1 MTNSKHTAKKERCIT
16 GEGRLKNHLVE
27 TGTASL
33 GTPWRIAPYRHV
45 WFGTVIMALAV
56 QFERL
61 AVGWLVLIKTDS
73 VFLTA
78 AAFAI
83 QKAPA
88 SIVAPIA
95 GDITDRMSRSRI
107 LAVSAFCRAMVAIS
121 LAALT
126 SGGTHHLWMV
136 FALVALS
143 GIGQTFSIPAT
154 QGLITDIVPR
164 RMAMRAVALQSTG
177 ARGVGALGSLFG
189 GLAITAFGVPSA
201 LITGAVVF
209 LFGSSIMATMPKF
222 GPARTVSGAIK
233 PGIIKDSV
241 VGLVSLM
248 RLPTVRTLLL
258 IAFVVEMFAFS
269 YHAIMPSM
277 ARDVLN
283 VSADGLGTLTLMA
296 GFGAVIGVAALAT
309 VGETSRKGLLL
320 IGITIIFGVMLTA
333 FATSVVLPLSMVLVM
348 GVGAMA
354 AVFDALQWTLLQQYV
369 PDTMRGLVIGGWMFV
384 ISFGW
389 IGHLTMGA
397 VAQAVGVQWTLG
409 SAGCLVILT
418 GALAY
423 AFSPRLRD
431 A

>member
-1 MTNSKHTAKKERCIT
+1 MTTHLSETETTA
-16 GEGRLKNHLVE
+16 
-27 TGTASL
+27 L
-33 GTPWRIAPYRHV
+33 GTPWRIALYRRV
-45 WFGTVIMALAV
+45 WFGTVILALAV

-61 AVGWLVLIKTDS
+61 AIGWLVLIETDS

-88 SIVAPIA
+88 SLVAPIA
-95 GDITDRMSRSRI
+95 GDITDRVSRSRI
-107 LAVSAFCRAMVAIS
+107 LAVTAFCRAMVAIS

-177 ARGVGALGSLFG
+177 ARGVGALGSLLG
-189 GLAITAFGVPSA
+189 GLAISAFGVPSA
-201 LITGAVVF
+201 LITGALVF
-209 LFGSSIMATMPKF
+209 LLGSCAMATMPKF
-222 GPARTVSGAIK
+222 GPARTASGAIK
-233 PGIIKDSV
+233 PGIVKDAAT
-241 VGLVSLM
+241 GLVSLM
-248 RLPTVRTLLL
+248 RLPTVRTLLS
-258 IAFVVEMFAFS
+258 IAFVVEMFAFA
-269 YHAIMPSM
+269 YHAIMPSV

-283 VSADGLGTLTLMA
+283 VAADGLGTLTLMA
-296 GFGAVIGVAALAT
+296 GIGAVIGVATLAT

-320 IGITIIFGVMLTA
+320 IGITITFGFMLTT
-333 FATSVVLPLSMVLVM
+333 FASSSVLPLSLVLVM

-354 AVFDALQWTLLQQYV
+354 AVFDALQWTLLQQCV

-389 IGHLTMGA
+389 IGHLAMGA
-397 VAQAVGVQWTLG
+397 VAQAVGVQWALG
-409 SAGCLVILT
+409 GAGCLVILT